1 MVWVTMERLI
11 RAQRRD
17 RGIDF
22 PRQDVVVLT
31 VMLCVCISVVDGKK
45 RVSDIIGW

>member
-22 PRQDVVVLT
+22 PRQNVGWILT
-31 VMLCVCISVVDGKK
+31 VMLCVCIKCC
-45 RVSDIIGW
+45 